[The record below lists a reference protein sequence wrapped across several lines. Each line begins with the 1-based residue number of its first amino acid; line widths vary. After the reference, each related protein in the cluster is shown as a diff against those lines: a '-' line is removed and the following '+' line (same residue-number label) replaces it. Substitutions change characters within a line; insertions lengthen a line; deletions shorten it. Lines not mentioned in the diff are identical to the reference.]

1 MTAEEY
7 FGDWIRVIDKEELFK
22 IMRWLK
28 TVNPNNLCP
37 EPRNIFKAFRVCPY
51 NDCKVVIL
59 GMDPYPQKGVAQGI
73 LFANSADTTE
83 EQLSLSLRVIKEAI
97 INYEILHN
105 VIEFDNTL
113 ESVAKQGVLLINS
126 ALTCEVGK
134 TGIHFNIWRPFM
146 SKLLRNMS
154 EINSGIVYVLLGNQA
169 QSFKDCIVGKQHII
183 MDYHPA
189 YYARRGEKMPYTTF
203 SDINKILKGMYGK
216 GIEFY
221 KETDYGI
228 CQQKIGT

>member
-1 MTAEEY
+1 M
-7 FGDWIRVIDKEELFK
+7 VIHVYTLLLCLPR
-22 IMRWLK
+22 ITLRWPGRDLSPTGSVVRLK
-28 TVNPNNLCP
+28 PISLITSISCINGM
-37 EPRNIFKAFRVCPY
+37 E
-51 NDCKVVIL
+51 VVVKYL
-59 GMDPYPQKGVAQGI
+59 TDVTTMGKTDYKI
-73 LFANSADTTE
+73 LFANSADTSE
-83 EQLSLSLRVIKEAI
+83 ERLSPSLKVIKEAI
-97 INYEILHN
+97 INYEIPHN

-146 SKLLRNMS
+146 SKLLHNMS
-154 EINSGIVYVLLGNQA
+154 EINSGVVYILLGNQA

-189 YYARRGEKMPYTTF
+189 YYARRGEKMPYNTF

-221 KETDYGI
+221 KEADYGV
-228 CQQKIGT
+228 C